1 MPGPARHGRVRGFS
15 ACSTIRFVQAFLS
28 LFLRLALVAIGLV
41 AAAAFAVVFSVLLAA
56 WLLRSAWGRLTG
68 RPVAPFGMRFG
79 THRAFEEMMRR
90 AKAGAGTRTPRADA
104 AVGRR
109 ARLADVTDVEPK

>member
-1 MPGPARHGRVRGFS
+1 M
-15 ACSTIRFVQAFLS
+15 QAFLS
-28 LFLRLALVAIGLV
+28 LLLRLALVAIGLV
-41 AAAAFAVVFSVLLAA
+41 AAAAFAVVFGILLAA

-79 THRAFEEMMRR
+79 TRRAFEGMMRR
-90 AKAGAGTRTPRADA
+90 AQAGAGTRTRRADV